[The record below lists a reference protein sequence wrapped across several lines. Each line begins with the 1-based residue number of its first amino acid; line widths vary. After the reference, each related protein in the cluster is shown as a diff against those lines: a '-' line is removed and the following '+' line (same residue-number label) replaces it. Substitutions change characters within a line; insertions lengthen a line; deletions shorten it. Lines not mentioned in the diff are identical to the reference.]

1 MVRFG
6 IVERMLCKMHCLF
19 MVACLVFV
27 FGFGVYRF
35 LDWRADGAIA
45 NLLMAVVCAVI
56 SIGLLLYL
64 CGLQRGGF
72 WTKGGA
78 PDSKR

>member
-1 MVRFG
+1 
-6 IVERMLCKMHCLF
+6 MLYKMHCLF
-19 MVACLVFV
+19 MVACLVFAV
-27 FGFGVYRF
+27 GFGVYRF
-35 LDWRADGAIA
+35 LDWRAGGAIA
-45 NLLMAVVCAVI
+45 NLLMVVVCAAI

-72 WTKGGA
+72 WTKGDA